1 MTMSRRRLLLIAL
14 AVVATP
20 LLALLI
26 ALALV
31 QTPPGKRFLAETVN
45 RLASSP
51 EQQVKV
57 EGITG
62 FLPFEIG
69 VAQVEVAD
77 PQGVWLTARNV
88 ALEWSP
94 LAMLRDHLK
103 IGLVR
108 AETVEVVRQ
117 PVEPADKPKRS
128 DEGAGAGLP
137 GRIDVGTVEIGRL
150 TLGPQLAGETASWTL
165 AGNARVAGLK
175 EQNWL
180 VVKAQRS
187 DGGDGVLDLNGRYD
201 GEREIL
207 TIKLNAREGAAT
219 VNRLSP
225 MEMRQ
230 GIVMQ
235 ADIEGPLDDLNGT
248 LAIDAGDLLKVDGQ
262 VRARREGNATRAT
275 LSLTGRAGELGDAP
289 WLDAVQGDWR
299 LQADGTFDAASIA
312 IERVELQGPP
322 GRLAGDG
329 RIDRRDDTGDL
340 SFTLDATAAAFAS
353 ALPGVSWQTLA
364 AKGRLTGKLMQP
376 AVAAVVDA
384 GGIRLDEVAIG
395 RASVDIDGA
404 LQQNNARSATLR
416 GELDDIVLPTAN
428 GRSLTTRASLS
439 AVASQSGNGPIALRD
454 LKLVSPVLTAEGSG
468 EFDPQRPLPSLTL
481 KAAAG
486 DLSVFAAALDQ
497 DIAGKLDLTL
507 QTAPS
512 GDATAI
518 ALDAT
523 LENGRAPAVPEK
535 LLAPKL
541 TVAARGTLAPDQT
554 WRLQSLELESDAA
567 RIAAQGQGQAGTGDA
582 RLDWRVTDLAAL
594 DARLAG
600 LSEGSIALQR
610 TEQALTAKLLGTLT
624 GAQIDRAEVPR
635 LAVGLDVRREGTR
648 TAGTLTLDGEMQ
660 KSPIKGGGDFAV
672 SDDGRAVI
680 EKFDLR
686 WASLSIVGNNFTV
699 AETGTTGELAVKA
712 ERLQDLQPF
721 VGSPLAGSLDAS
733 VKSVD
738 ASKIALAATVAN
750 FRFADQIAID
760 RGRLEGEVADPLGKA
775 EFTLT
780 ATAAGSQLAGPLRQL
795 TAKASGERAAF
806 TFNVEGTGENL
817 RATSQ
822 GRVAMNESQTAIDLQ
837 SLNATYAGQTATLAG
852 PARITLSGDTTTIER
867 FSLRAASG
875 TVTANGTIGP
885 DSKLD
890 VRGSGLPL
898 SLLQAFD
905 PTLQLFGTANFTAN
919 LRGPMARPTVDA
931 TLDASDLRLRTI
943 RTAGIPPG
951 ALSAKLT
958 LRDNNAT
965 FDGRFTAGQGN
976 ALSFSGAG
984 PLPGPNGVSDGRVRV
999 EGGMNLAQFTPFLS
1013 GNGRLSGRL
1022 NVDVTLTATR
1032 GAIGG
1037 TGAVTVV
1044 DGRYFNLAQGIAFRD
1059 IDATIGVNG
1068 DRLEIRQFT
1077 ARPRGE
1083 GNVTATGY
1091 LQIDPQLTLPV
1102 DVTVTAKSARV
1113 LDRRDMEATLSADLH
1128 LQGTVRQGM
1137 ALTGTASIERA
1148 ELNLDA
1154 SVGSGPDTP
1163 VIDVREVNRP
1173 GGQPDDKPPRAKVPG
1188 PETTLAVKVEARQ
1201 AVFVRGRGLDVE
1213 MGGALDIGGTLSRP
1227 QILGGLQLRRGSFS
1241 GVGRRMEFTRGTVTF
1256 PDPDRLDPMIDFT
1269 ATTPIEGGTAEIRIS
1284 GRPSAPKVNFTST
1297 PALPQD
1303 EIMAQILFGRSTT
1316 QLSPLQLAEIGQSIG
1331 SLSGLTGSGGGI
1343 LDRLRKALGFDR
1355 LGVSSDPNNAAAS
1368 SSPLG
1373 GSSLELGRYVAPGV
1387 YLGAK
1392 QGATSGSSTAVVEIE
1407 LSPHVKVQSEIGAD
1421 ARSKVGVAVEWDY

>member
-1 MTMSRRRLLLIAL
+1 MTMRQRRLLFITL
-14 AVVATP
+14 AVLATP

-88 ALEWSP
+88 ELEWSP

-108 AETVEVVRQ
+108 AEAVEVVRQ
-117 PVEPADKPKRS
+117 PVEPADKPRRS

-137 GRIDVGTVEIGRL
+137 GRIDVGAVEIGRL
-150 TLGPQLAGETASWTL
+150 TLGPELAGETASWTL
-165 AGNARVAGLK
+165 SGNARVAGLK
-175 EQNWL
+175 EHNWL
-180 VVKAQRS
+180 VVKAERS

-219 VNRLSP
+219 VNRLTP
-225 MEMRQ
+225 MEVRQ

-262 VRARREGNATRAT
+262 VRAQREGNATRAT
-275 LSLTGRAGELGDAP
+275 LSLNGRAGELGEAA

-299 LQADGTFDAASIA
+299 LQADGTFDAASITVQRA
-312 IERVELQGPP
+312 ELQGPP
-322 GRLAGDG
+322 GRLDGSG

-340 SFTLDATAAAFAS
+340 SFTLDAVAATFAS
-353 ALPGVSWQTLA
+353 ALPGVSWQTLT

-376 AVAAVVDA
+376 VVAAIVSAEGV
-384 GGIRLDEVAIG
+384 RLDEVAIG
-395 RASVDIDGA
+395 RATVNIDGA
-404 LQQNNARSATLR
+404 LQERNARAATLTA
-416 GELDDIVLPTAN
+416 ELDDIVLPAAN

-439 AVASQSGNGPIALRD
+439 AAASQTGSGPIVLRD
-454 LKLVSPVLTAEGSG
+454 LKLESPVVTAEGSG
-468 EFDPQRPLPSLTL
+468 EIDPERPLPSLTL
-481 KAAAG
+481 RAAAA
-486 DLSVFAAALDQ
+486 DLAVFAEALDQ
-497 DIAGKLDLTL
+497 DIAGSLQLSL
-507 QTAPS
+507 QTSPS

-518 ALDAT
+518 ALDST
-523 LENGRAPAVPEK
+523 LQNGRLPGVPER
-535 LLAPKL
+535 LLVPQVSLAL
-541 TVAARGTLAPDQT
+541 RGALAPDQA
-554 WRLQSLELESDAA
+554 WQVQSLVVESGTA
-567 RIAAQGQGQAGTGDA
+567 RIASQGRGTGRLGDA
-582 RLDWRVTDLAAL
+582 TLNWRLTDLSAL
-594 DARLAG
+594 DPQLAG
-600 LSEGSIALQR
+600 RSEGSLEVSETA
-610 TEQALTAKLLGTLT
+610 EALTAKLRGVL
-624 GAQIDRAEVPR
+624 ADARIDAAEVPR
-635 LAVGLDVRREGTR
+635 LTIELDARRAGEQ
-648 TAGTLTLDGEMQ
+648 TAGTLALDGEMQ
-660 KSPIKGGGDFAV
+660 NAPIRGGGDFAV

-680 EKFDLR
+680 RQFDLR
-686 WASLSIVGNNFTV
+686 WASLSVVGNNFTV
-699 AETGTTGELAVKA
+699 AETGTTGELAIKA
-712 ERLQDLQPF
+712 ERLQDLSPF
-721 VGSPLAGSLDAS
+721 VGSPLAGSLDAT
-733 VKSVD
+733 VKAAD
-738 ASKIALAATVAN
+738 AQKIALAATVQN
-750 FRFADQIAID
+750 FRFADQVAMD
-760 RGRLEGEVADPLGKA
+760 RGRIEGEVSDPLGKA

-795 TAKASGERAAF
+795 NARASGERAAF
-806 TFNVEGTGENL
+806 GFTVEGTGENL

-822 GRVAMNESQTAIDLQ
+822 GRVAMGGNETAIDLQ

-852 PARITLSGDTTTIER
+852 PARIVLAGDITTIER
-867 FSLRAASG
+867 FTLRAASG
-875 TVTANGTIGP
+875 TVTASGTVGP
-885 DSKLD
+885 DSRLD
-890 VRGSGLPL
+890 VRGNGLPL

-905 PTLQLFGTANFTAN
+905 PTLQLFGVANFTAN
-919 LRGPMARPTVDA
+919 LRGPIAQPAVEA

-951 ALSAKLT
+951 ALSAKLS
-958 LRDNNAT
+958 LRNNNAT

-984 PLPGPNGVSDGRVRV
+984 PLPGPGGVSDGRVRV
-999 EGGMNLAQFTPFLS
+999 EGGMNLAQFTPFLA

-1022 NVDVTLTATR
+1022 NVDVTFTATR

-1037 TGAVTVV
+1037 NGAVTVV
-1044 DGRYFNLAQGIAFRD
+1044 DGRYFNLAQGIAFRN

-1068 DRLEIRQFT
+1068 DRLEIRNFT
-1077 ARPRGE
+1077 ARPRGN
-1083 GNVTATGY
+1083 GTVTATGY
-1091 LQIDPQLTLPV
+1091 LQVDPQLTLPV
-1102 DVTVTAKSARV
+1102 DVTVVADSARI
-1113 LDRRDMEATLSADLH
+1113 LDRRDMEATLSANLR
-1128 LQGTVRQGM
+1128 LQGSVRQGM
-1137 ALTGTASIERA
+1137 ALAGTASIERA
-1148 ELNLDA
+1148 EINLDA
-1154 SVGSGPDTP
+1154 SVDGGPDLP

-1173 GGQPDDKPPRAKVPG
+1173 GGQPDDKPPPARVPG
-1188 PETTLAVKVEARQ
+1188 PETTLAVKVDARQ

-1213 MGGALDIGGTLSRP
+1213 LGGALDIGGTLSRP

-1241 GVGRRMEFTRGTVTF
+1241 GVGRRMEFTRGTITF
-1256 PDPDRLDPMIDFT
+1256 PDPDRLDPAIDFT

-1284 GRPSAPKVNFTST
+1284 GRPSAPRVAFSST

-1331 SLSGLTGSGGGI
+1331 SLSGLTGSGGGV
-1343 LDRLRKALGFDR
+1343 LDRLRKAMGFDR
-1355 LGVSSDPNNAAAS
+1355 LGVSSDPNAAAAA

-1373 GSSLELGRYVAPGV
+1373 GSSLEVGRYVAPGV

-1407 LSPHVKVQSEIGAD
+1407 LTPQIKVQSEIGSD
-1421 ARSKVGVAVEWDY
+1421 ARSKVGVAIEWDY